1 METATAAAPSP
12 IATVKPQGHRFR
24 KSGSTSPISR
34 AAPPVVGNYLSRS
47 PSLPLLIP
55 TTSASS
61 SSIAN
66 SAVDPKLYQIVRKI
80 TASTPSLLISGNS
93 HTKTAQLSRK
103 NAVQSLVEIVLERH
117 REYRRKDTEWVKCG
131 VEGAL
136 RELAAAENNDAGR
149 DVGRKRRRVPVGG
162 GSEADADAGDAESS
176 VKRIKK
182 EAVHHKEFHRS
193 TSLDAG
199 IAVENLAFLRDVP
212 SVESYGNISN
222 HSTDYSSGN
231 TTIGSE
237 YPNIA
242 TVTKPTGGMLN
253 ASLRNRYKDV
263 QREREAVAASV
274 SCGPDSSCAAVAQSS
289 CSNNGH
295 DDAATITPR
304 KEHEA
309 ESKTENN
316 DLSVNTNHASCTPA
330 PKSSSSSAGATPSK
344 KKKKLKK
351 TPSKSQPNQS
361 FHNEPATSNQTS
373 LLLPSPRP
381 TERYSTLGG
390 LSPLLTT
397 IRHLIEYPLSHP
409 ELFSHLGIDPPR
421 GVLLRGPPGCG
432 KTHLAKAIAGEL
444 NVSYF
449 GVSAPELVG
458 GVSGESEG
466 RVRTLFES
474 AAYYAPSIVFID
486 EIDAIAPKRGEGGG
500 GGGKSMEKRIVAQ
513 LLTSM
518 DGMAPDKTRGG
529 GAVIVMGATNRPDA
543 LDPALRRAGRFDRE
557 IVLGAPDEA
566 AREGILRVMT
576 SQMRLDGELDHRLLA
591 KKTPGFVGADIR
603 SLTKEA
609 AVIAI
614 NRIFRL
620 LNDCDGGSKEI
631 QAESLNSR
639 DAASA
644 AGDST
649 ENDTGDSAKVTAPQT
664 VSNDDTPSNDIRTI
678 TPLTAQQLE
687 PLYITMDDFL
697 AAIPHVQPS
706 SKREGFAT
714 VPDVSWSDI
723 GALADIRE
731 ELTLSVLEPIAH
743 PEKFEALGLPL
754 PAGVLLYGP
763 PGCGKTLLAKAIA
776 NESGANFISVKGPEL
791 LDKYV
796 GESERS
802 VRVVFERA
810 RTSSPCII
818 FFDELDS
825 LCPKRGS
832 DGGGGGGVSERVV
845 NQLLTEMDGLDSRRS
860 VFVIAATNRP
870 ELIDPAMLRPG
881 RLDKLLYVPLPSPND
896 RLSILRALSKKIKL
910 APDVDLESVA
920 FDPHANGFSGADCAA
935 LLREAGLA
943 VLRDGVLNCTA
954 VDSNADTTLDENEAP
969 PLQITAQHFKYAF
982 DHVLPSVSK
991 KDQARYDRLRARMAR
1006 ARTRSVGEN
1015 GTSNIEEREGGGDV
1029 SDVPPESTAVE

>member
-55 TTSASS
+55 TTS
-61 SSIAN
+61 
-66 SAVDPKLYQIVRKI
+66 SAVDPKLFQIVRKI

-117 REYRRKDTEWVKCG
+117 REYRRKDTEWIKCG

-136 RELAAAENNDAGR
+136 RELAAAENNDVGR
-149 DVGRKRRRVPVGG
+149 DVGGKRRRVPVGG
-162 GSEADADAGDAESS
+162 GSEADADAGEAESS

-199 IAVENLAFLRDVP
+199 VAVENLAFLRDVP
-212 SVESYGNISN
+212 SVESCGNVSN

-231 TTIGSE
+231 TTTGSE
-237 YPNIA
+237 YHNIA

-274 SCGPDSSCAAVAQSS
+274 SCGPDSSCAAVAESS
-289 CSNNGH
+289 CSNN
-295 DDAATITPR
+295 
-304 KEHEA
+304 
-309 ESKTENN
+309 
-316 DLSVNTNHASCTPA
+316 
-330 PKSSSSSAGATPSK
+330 
-344 KKKKLKK
+344 
-351 TPSKSQPNQS
+351 
-361 FHNEPATSNQTS
+361 
-373 LLLPSPRP
+373 
-381 TERYSTLGG
+381 
-390 LSPLLTT
+390 
-397 IRHLIEYPLSHP
+397 
-409 ELFSHLGIDPPR
+409 
-421 GVLLRGPPGCG
+421 
-432 KTHLAKAIAGEL
+432 EL

-486 EIDAIAPKRGEGGG
+486 EIDAIAPKRGEGSG

-543 LDPALRRAGRFDRE
+543 LDPVPTHLDPSALRRAGRFDRE

-910 APDVDLESVA
+910 APDVDLESIA

-943 VLRDGVLNCTA
+943 VLRDGVLNRTA
-954 VDSNADTTLDENEAP
+954 LDSNADTKMHEEEAP

-1006 ARTRSVGEN
+1006 ARTRGDGES
-1015 GTSNIEEREGGGDV
+1015 GMSNSEEREGGGDV
-1029 SDVPPESTAVE
+1029 SDAPPESNAVE